1 MPHAHAS
8 RDKIVAAA
16 RLTDQVYSTLSRVTA
31 MAASEGDFSSS
42 EPSCIATS
50 DQLSRATLAGG
61 PKKPEIPAWPK
72 SEIRVG
78 DDYQVCCRLGAL
90 MVL

>member
-1 MPHAHAS
+1 
-8 RDKIVAAA
+8 
-16 RLTDQVYSTLSRVTA
+16 
-31 MAASEGDFSSS
+31 MAAFEGDFSSS
-42 EPSCIATS
+42 QPSCIAPS
-50 DQLSRATLAGG
+50 DQLLRAALAGG